1 VFRKVSGPEEDRLV
15 AFDPDRPAVE
25 AARRDPTR
33 FETLYRRY
41 VAQVYSFAVYQL
53 ADHHAA
59 EDLTEQVFLQALA
72 ALPRFREEPRPDGA
86 SSFRSWLF
94 QIARHLVSNERRSSR
109 RHPTAPIETAALEV
123 AAIDDP
129 AARAVERDEAA
140 RAWAAV
146 LRLPDDRRTAV
157 VLRFVDEMP
166 VAEIAT
172 VLGRSEGAVRVL
184 LHRAL
189 RSVAAELRAPQDA
202 RRAGQPAGSATPGPG
217 RTPASDPGA
226 RPEGPRTLPNDP
238 RARPEGP
245 GTLPRN
251 PGRIP

>member
-1 VFRKVSGPEEDRLV
+1 MFRKVSGPEEDRLV

-41 VAQVYSFAVYQL
+41 VAQVYNFAVYQL

-72 ALPRFREEPRPDGA
+72 ALPHFREQPRPDGA
-86 SSFRSWLF
+86 SSFRAWLF
-94 QIARHLVSNERRSSR
+94 QIARNLVRNERRFSR
-109 RHPTAPIETAALEV
+109 RHPAAPIEMAALEMTG
-123 AAIDDP
+123 ADDP
-129 AARAVERDEAA
+129 AVWAAQRDEAA

-146 LRLPDDRRTAV
+146 ARLPDDRRTAV

-166 VAEIAT
+166 VAEIAG

-189 RSVAAELRAPQDA
+189 RSVAAELRGPQDA
-202 RRAGQPAGSATPGPG
+202 RRVSQPAGGAARGTGRVAQGPG
-217 RTPASDPGA
+217 RMRQG
-226 RPEGPRTLPNDP
+226 PEGSPQGSGGVP
-238 RARPEGP
+238 
-245 GTLPRN
+245 
-251 PGRIP
+251 